1 MTKKKEERRAANAW
15 QQKTIKINLR
25 SYQETVYKNKP
36 PHVRLYVF
44 VSLYKN
50 KLIKTTNE
58 IYIETKSSMKY
69 GRSCSGKMN
78 KNKFYLWPHFVYA
91 ISENFE
97 SKTTKKRAPSCVL
110 VPKVLH
116 YHNEILGPAS
126 SNADSGSKE
135 NPTVEIILLLLLRT
149 DVNWLAVNMGGNNCI
164 LVWK

>member
-1 MTKKKEERRAANAW
+1 MYTLIYRIIYRCCGFTQQTTPTYTCRQSIEDWNVSKTRRNIYDDKKKEERRAANAW

-97 SKTTKKRAPSCVL
+97 SKTTK
-110 VPKVLH
+110 
-116 YHNEILGPAS
+116 NEPPVAF
-126 SNADSGSKE
+126 
-135 NPTVEIILLLLLRT
+135 
-149 DVNWLAVNMGGNNCI
+149 
-164 LVWK
+164 